1 MEAFLQEATEQ
12 LLQAAAVASF
22 GQH

>member
-1 MEAFLQEATEQ
+1 MEAFLQEASEQ